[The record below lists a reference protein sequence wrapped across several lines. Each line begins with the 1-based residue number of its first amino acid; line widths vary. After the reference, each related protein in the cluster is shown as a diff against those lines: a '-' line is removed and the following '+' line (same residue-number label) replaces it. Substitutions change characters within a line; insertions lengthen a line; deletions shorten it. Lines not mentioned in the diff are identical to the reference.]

1 MRKSGEKMEKKENNK
16 NLKKRSETKSK
27 EKNPPI
33 WAKLSSSIA
42 YYLRT
47 CDLDYSNEELL
58 EDYLEFAYADSEIDG
73 NITYLN
79 KQTREW
85 VEIDKPL
92 QDRIKTTFI
101 ERIEKMREKYNR
113 PYEPKEKEHEEE
125 EEKKVYTNNVIEFR
139 KRN

>member
-1 MRKSGEKMEKKENNK
+1 MVKKMEKKENNK

-42 YYLRT
+42 YYLRI

-58 EDYLEFAYADSEIDG
+58 EDYLEFAYADSEIEG

-113 PYEPKEKEHEEE
+113 PYEPKEKEIEEE

>member
-1 MRKSGEKMEKKENNK
+1 MEKKENNK
-16 NLKKRSETKSK
+16 NLNTKNKAKLK

-33 WAKLSSSIA
+33 WAKLSSSMS

-58 EDYLEFAYADSEIDG
+58 DDYLDFAYADSEIEG

-92 QDRIKTTFI
+92 QDRIKITFI

-125 EEKKVYTNNVIEFR
+125 DEKKVYTNNVIEFR

>member
-1 MRKSGEKMEKKENNK
+1 MEKKENNK

-42 YYLRT
+42 YYLRI

-58 EDYLEFAYADSEIDG
+58 EDYLEFAYADSEIEG

-125 EEKKVYTNNVIEFR
+125 EEKNVYTNNVIEFS

>member
-1 MRKSGEKMEKKENNK
+1 MKKKVVEKESKKS
-16 NLKKRSETKSK
+16 TKV
-27 EKNPPI
+27 KNPPI

-42 YYLRT
+42 YYLRR

-58 EDYLEFAYADSEIDG
+58 EDYLEVAFADSEIEG

-79 KQTREW
+79 KQTKEW

>member
-1 MRKSGEKMEKKENNK
+1 MEKKENNK
-16 NLKKRSETKSK
+16 NLNTKNKSKLK

-33 WAKLSSSIA
+33 WAKLSRSMS

-58 EDYLEFAYADSEIDG
+58 EDYLDFAYADSEIEG

-92 QDRIKTTFI
+92 QERIKITFI
-101 ERIEKMREKYNR
+101 ERVEKMREKYNR
-113 PYEPKEKEHEEE
+113 PYEPKEKEIEEE
-125 EEKKVYTNNVIEFR
+125 QEKKVYTNNVIEFR

>member
-1 MRKSGEKMEKKENNK
+1 MPKKVVEKESKKS
-16 NLKKRSETKSK
+16 TKV
-27 EKNPPI
+27 KNPPI

-42 YYLRT
+42 YYLRR

-58 EDYLEFAYADSEIDG
+58 EDYLEVAFADSEIEG

-79 KQTREW
+79 KQTKEW
-85 VEIDKPL
+85 VEIDKLL

-101 ERIEKMREKYNR
+101 ERIEKMREKYDR
-113 PYEPKEKEHEEE
+113 PYEPKEKDHEEE

>member
-1 MRKSGEKMEKKENNK
+1 MEKKENNK

-42 YYLRT
+42 YYLRI

-58 EDYLEFAYADSEIDG
+58 EDYLEFAYADSEIEG

-113 PYEPKEKEHEEE
+113 PYEPKEKESEEE

>member
-1 MRKSGEKMEKKENNK
+1 M
-16 NLKKRSETKSK
+16 LKKVVEKESKKSTKV
-27 EKNPPI
+27 KNPPI

-42 YYLRT
+42 YYLRR

-58 EDYLEFAYADSEIDG
+58 EDYLDFAYADSEIEG

-92 QDRIKTTFI
+92 QDRIKITFI

>member
-1 MRKSGEKMEKKENNK
+1 MKKKVVEKESKKS
-16 NLKKRSETKSK
+16 TKV
-27 EKNPPI
+27 KNPPI

-42 YYLRT
+42 YYLRR

-79 KQTREW
+79 KQTKEW

-113 PYEPKEKEHEEE
+113 PYEPKEKEHEVE

>member
-1 MRKSGEKMEKKENNK
+1 MEKKENNK

-42 YYLRT
+42 YYLRI

-58 EDYLEFAYADSEIDG
+58 EDYLEFAYADSEIEG

-113 PYEPKEKEHEEE
+113 PYEPKEKEIEEE

>member
-1 MRKSGEKMEKKENNK
+1 MPKKLVEKESKKS
-16 NLKKRSETKSK
+16 TKV
-27 EKNPPI
+27 KNPPI

-58 EDYLEFAYADSEIDG
+58 EDYLEFVYADSEIEG

-79 KQTREW
+79 KQTKEW

>member
-1 MRKSGEKMEKKENNK
+1 MREVVNMAKKET
-16 NLKKRSETKSK
+16 KKTK

-42 YYLRT
+42 YYLRR

-58 EDYLEFAYADSEIDG
+58 EDYLEVAFADSEIEG

-79 KQTREW
+79 KQTKEW
-85 VEIDKPL
+85 VEIDKHL

>member
-1 MRKSGEKMEKKENNK
+1 MPKKVVEKESK
-16 NLKKRSETKSK
+16 NSTKA
-27 EKNPPI
+27 KNPPI

-42 YYLRT
+42 YYLRR

-58 EDYLEFAYADSEIDG
+58 EDYLEVAFVDSEIEG

-79 KQTREW
+79 KQTKEW

-92 QDRIKTTFI
+92 QDRIKITFI

-113 PYEPKEKEHEEE
+113 PYEPKQKEHEEE
-125 EEKKVYTNNVIEFR
+125 KENKVYTNNVIEFR

>member
-1 MRKSGEKMEKKENNK
+1 MEKKENNK

-42 YYLRT
+42 YYLRI

-58 EDYLEFAYADSEIDG
+58 EDYLEFAYADSEIEG

-125 EEKKVYTNNVIEFR
+125 EEKKVYTNNVIEFS

>member
-1 MRKSGEKMEKKENNK
+1 MEKKENNK

-42 YYLRT
+42 YYLRI

-58 EDYLEFAYADSEIDG
+58 EDYLEFAYADSEIEG

>member
-1 MRKSGEKMEKKENNK
+1 MAKKET
-16 NLKKRSETKSK
+16 KKTK

-58 EDYLEFAYADSEIDG
+58 EDYLYFAYADSEIKG

-79 KQTREW
+79 KQTKEW

-113 PYEPKEKEHEEE
+113 PYEHKEKEHEE

>member
-1 MRKSGEKMEKKENNK
+1 MRGVRNMPKKEINK
-16 NLKKRSETKSK
+16 TK

-42 YYLRT
+42 YYLRS
-47 CDLDYSNEELL
+47 CDLDYSNEEIL
-58 EDYLEFAYADSEIDG
+58 EDYLDFAYADSEIEG

-79 KQTREW
+79 KQTKEW

-101 ERIEKMREKYNR
+101 ERIEKMREKYDR
-113 PYEPKEKEHEEE
+113 PYVPKEKEEK
-125 EEKKVYTNNVIEFR
+125 EKKVYTNNVVEFR

>member
-1 MRKSGEKMEKKENNK
+1 MEKKENNK

-58 EDYLEFAYADSEIDG
+58 EDYLEFAYADSEIEG

-113 PYEPKEKEHEEE
+113 PYEPKEKEIEEE

>member
-1 MRKSGEKMEKKENNK
+1 MSKRVVEKEIN
-16 NLKKRSETKSK
+16 STKG
-27 EKNPPI
+27 KNPPI

-58 EDYLEFAYADSEIDG
+58 EDYLDFAYVESEIQG
-73 NITYLN
+73 NILYLN
-79 KQTREW
+79 KQTKEW
-85 VEIDKPL
+85 VEIDKLL

>member
-1 MRKSGEKMEKKENNK
+1 MEKKENNK
-16 NLKKRSETKSK
+16 KLKKRSETKSK

-58 EDYLEFAYADSEIDG
+58 EDYLEFAYADSEIEG

-113 PYEPKEKEHEEE
+113 PYEPKEKEIEEE

>member
-125 EEKKVYTNNVIEFR
+125 EKKVYTNNVIEFR

>member
-1 MRKSGEKMEKKENNK
+1 MPKKLVEKESKKS
-16 NLKKRSETKSK
+16 TKV
-27 EKNPPI
+27 KNPPI

-58 EDYLEFAYADSEIDG
+58 EDYLEFAYADSEIEG

-79 KQTREW
+79 KQTKEW
-85 VEIDKPL
+85 VEIDKHL

>member
-1 MRKSGEKMEKKENNK
+1 MEKKENNK
-16 NLKKRSETKSK
+16 KLKKKTETKSK

-33 WAKLSSSIA
+33 WAKLSSSSIA
-42 YYLRT
+42 YYLRR

-58 EDYLEFAYADSEIDG
+58 DDYLDFAYADSEIEG

-79 KQTREW
+79 KQTKEW

-113 PYEPKEKEHEEE
+113 QYEPKEKDYEEE
-125 EEKKVYTNNVIEFR
+125 QENKFYTNNVIEFR

>member
-1 MRKSGEKMEKKENNK
+1 MSKEVK
-16 NLKKRSETKSK
+16 K

-33 WAKLSSSIA
+33 WAKLSSSIS

-58 EDYLEFAYADSEIDG
+58 DDYLEFSFADSEIEG

-85 VEIDKPL
+85 VEIDIFL
-92 QDRIKTTFI
+92 QERIKTTFI
-101 ERIEKMREKYNR
+101 ERVEKMREKYNR
-113 PYEPKEKEHEEE
+113 PYEPKEKEHEE
-125 EEKKVYTNNVIEFR
+125 KKKIYTNNVVEFK
-139 KRN
+139 KRC

>member
-1 MRKSGEKMEKKENNK
+1 MPKKLVEKESKKS
-16 NLKKRSETKSK
+16 TKV
-27 EKNPPI
+27 KNPPI

-42 YYLRT
+42 YYLRR

-79 KQTREW
+79 KQTKEW

-113 PYEPKEKEHEEE
+113 PYEPKEKEHEVE

>member
-1 MRKSGEKMEKKENNK
+1 MSKRVVEKEINSTKGKK
-16 NLKKRSETKSK
+16 
-27 EKNPPI
+27 PPI

-58 EDYLEFAYADSEIDG
+58 EDYLDFAYVESEIQG
-73 NITYLN
+73 NILYLN
-79 KQTREW
+79 KQTKEW
-85 VEIDKPL
+85 VEIDKLL

>member
-1 MRKSGEKMEKKENNK
+1 MEKKENNK
-16 NLKKRSETKSK
+16 KLKKRSETKSK

-58 EDYLEFAYADSEIDG
+58 EDYLEFAYADSEIEG

-125 EEKKVYTNNVIEFR
+125 EEKKVYTNNVIEFS

>member
-1 MRKSGEKMEKKENNK
+1 MKKKVVEKESKKS
-16 NLKKRSETKSK
+16 TKV
-27 EKNPPI
+27 KNPPI

-42 YYLRT
+42 YYLRR

-58 EDYLEFAYADSEIDG
+58 EDYLDFAYADSEIEG

-92 QDRIKTTFI
+92 QDIIKITFI

-113 PYEPKEKEHEEE
+113 PYEPKEKEIEEE
-125 EEKKVYTNNVIEFR
+125 QEKKVYTNNVIEFR

>member
-1 MRKSGEKMEKKENNK
+1 MKKKVVEKESKKS
-16 NLKKRSETKSK
+16 TKV
-27 EKNPPI
+27 KNPPI

-42 YYLRT
+42 YYLRR

-58 EDYLEFAYADSEIDG
+58 EDYLEVAFADSEIEG

-79 KQTREW
+79 KQTKEW

-125 EEKKVYTNNVIEFR
+125 EKKVYTNNVIEFR

>member
-1 MRKSGEKMEKKENNK
+1 MEKKENNK
-16 NLKKRSETKSK
+16 KLKKRSETKSK

-47 CDLDYSNEELL
+47 CDLYYSNEELL
-58 EDYLEFAYADSEIDG
+58 EDYLEFAYAESEIEG

-113 PYEPKEKEHEEE
+113 PYEPKEKEIEEE